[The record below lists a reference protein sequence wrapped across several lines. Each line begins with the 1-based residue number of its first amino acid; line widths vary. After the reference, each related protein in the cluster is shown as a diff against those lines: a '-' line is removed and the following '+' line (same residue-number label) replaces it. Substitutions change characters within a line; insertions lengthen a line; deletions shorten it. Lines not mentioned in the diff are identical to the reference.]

1 MAYDDLTTPLSVSEV
16 NSLIKG
22 TLDESFYQIMVKGEI
37 SGFRPSPSGH
47 AYFDLKDNDSALPS
61 VVFRSSLLTMTRFK
75 NGDLVIAS
83 GRISLYE
90 KTGKLSF
97 IITKLTNAGDGELQA
112 LLEKRKQYY
121 QNLGWFDLDKKKPL
135 PKDIKTLGIVTSATG
150 AVFHDILDVTRRRA
164 PSLNIVLFPCSVQ
177 GKGAEETIAS
187 RIRQANNFENVDVLI
202 VGRGG
207 GSQEDLSCFSTDEV
221 IEAIHYSK
229 IPIIS
234 AVGHEVD
241 WALSDYCADVRAGTP
256 SIAAEMVTK
265 DIFER
270 RNRLSNAKNTMHLL
284 MEKKI
289 LQEKEKIPSLSLMK
303 SYIDK
308 KITEKRNAL
317 PSLDYLSSILSKK
330 VQDAQYRLIM
340 ADDEMHRI
348 EKEKIEENKRLLD
361 NYNRD
366 ISISLSPRIR
376 ESKILLSSL
385 KREIVSLLKGRID
398 IKKEEFYSI
407 KKEMNALSP
416 LSVLER
422 GYALVRDENG
432 KIIRDKKDVKNGDT
446 LYIRVEKGEIK
457 SIVEDNI

>member
-1 MAYDDLTTPLSVSEV
+1 MP
-16 NSLIKG
+16 
-22 TLDESFYQIMVKGEI
+22 
-37 SGFRPSPSGH
+37 
-47 AYFDLKDNDSALPS
+47 
-61 VVFRSSLLTMTRFK
+61 RFK

-121 QNLGWFDLDKKKPL
+121 QNLGWFDMDKKKPL

-308 KITEKRNAL
+308 KITEKRNSL

-366 ISISLSPRIR
+366 ISLSLSPRIR

-398 IKKEEFYSI
+398 IKREELYSV

-432 KIIRDKKDVKNGDT
+432 KIIRDKNDVKNGDT

-457 SIVEDNI
+457 SIVEDNNI